1 MRTRANSKHVL
12 DAFVVNS
19 TGKFFGNSNPT
30 KSIEFSSVERARP
43 FAATHMSNKLRR
55 AIAVLDELASKDER
69 QCIDRILT
77 PAAAAL
83 PNRFEHEHDALTHIR
98 ATFGI
103 TVSECERASGSARDV
118 FMFAV
123 AKSLTGEEL
132 VKTLVENG
140 SSALLASAAGGV
152 WTAEGERAAK
162 AVRAMPFGAPKVLTD
177 LQWELRLPL
186 TGSKQELVAG
196 LDLELSK
203 QNPCGKPTVETVDVE
218 FDRAGL
224 IDFFGKIEKIQSQLD
239 SLV

>member
-1 MRTRANSKHVL
+1 
-12 DAFVVNS
+12 VVNS

-140 SSALLASAAGGV
+140 SSALLASASGRRLDGGGRASGESGASDAV
-152 WTAEGERAAK
+152 WSAESVDRLAVGAEITFDWIETRARRW
-162 AVRAMPFGAPKVLTD
+162 VG
-177 LQWELRLPL
+177 LR
-186 TGSKQELVAG
+186 T
-196 LDLELSK
+196 
-203 QNPCGKPTVETVDVE
+203 
-218 FDRAGL
+218 
-224 IDFFGKIEKIQSQLD
+224 
-239 SLV
+239 

>member
-12 DAFVVNS
+12 DASVVNS
-19 TGKFFGNSNPT
+19 TGQFFGNSNTT

-140 SSALLASAAGGV
+140 SSALLASATGGV
-152 WTAEGERAAK
+152 WTAERAHGTFKDIINNFEEPPMDLGHREALLDFVNKRK
-162 AVRAMPFGAPKVLTD
+162 AEGGAPTD
-177 LQWELRLPL
+177 
-186 TGSKQELVAG
+186 
-196 LDLELSK
+196 
-203 QNPCGKPTVETVDVE
+203 
-218 FDRAGL
+218 F
-224 IDFFGKIEKIQSQLD
+224 
-239 SLV
+239 

>member
-1 MRTRANSKHVL
+1 MRTLTNSKHVL
-12 DAFVVNS
+12 DASAVN
-19 TGKFFGNSNPT
+19 FFGNSNPT

-152 WTAEGERAAK
+152 WTAEGERCIH
-162 AVRAMPFGAPKVLTD
+162 VCRR
-177 LQWELRLPL
+177 E
-186 TGSKQELVAG
+186 
-196 LDLELSK
+196 
-203 QNPCGKPTVETVDVE
+203 E
-218 FDRAGL
+218 FDGGRAGEDARGEWFERFAGERRGRRL
-224 IDFFGKIEKIQSQLD
+224 DGGGRASGESGASDAVWSAESVDRLAVGVEITFDWIETRARRW
-239 SLV
+239 VGFRT